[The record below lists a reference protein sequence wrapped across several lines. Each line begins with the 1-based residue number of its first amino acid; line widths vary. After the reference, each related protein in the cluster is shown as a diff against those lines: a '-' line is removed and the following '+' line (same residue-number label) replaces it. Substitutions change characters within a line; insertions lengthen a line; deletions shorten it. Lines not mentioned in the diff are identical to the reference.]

1 MRTAYIALG
10 ANLASW
16 AGPPAATLGAAA
28 KRLEEFGQ
36 LTARSSLF
44 STEPVGFAEQ
54 PRFVNAVVSLM
65 TELEPHGLLKELLAI
80 EKDFGR
86 DRLNRIPNGP
96 RTLDLDIL
104 LMDDLEIHEAGLEL
118 PHPRLSERTFVL
130 VPLHEIAPEL
140 RIAGRGKT
148 VAELLQA
155 LHQSQTGEAN
165 AVVRMESDQ
174 WRAAAQ
180 S

>member
-10 ANLASW
+10 ANLPSW
-16 AGPPAATLGAAA
+16 AGPPFATLCAAA

-44 STEPVGFAEQ
+44 STEPVGVADQ
-54 PRFVNAVVSLM
+54 PRFVNAVVALK
-65 TELEPHGLLKELLAI
+65 TELEPHALLKELLAI
-80 EKDFGR
+80 EEDFGR
-86 DRLNRIPNGP
+86 DRLSGIPNGP

-118 PHPRLSERTFVL
+118 PHPRLHERAFVL
-130 VPLHEIAPEL
+130 VPLREIAPEL
-140 RIAGRGKT
+140 RIAGRGRT

-155 LHQSQTGEAN
+155 LHRSRTGEAN
-165 AVVRMESDQ
+165 AVVRLENDQ
-174 WRAAAQ
+174 WPAATQ